1 MGLVPS
7 TDSSNPMLREDCH
20 MRAIERSRLSWILI
34 PAALGLLSL
43 GLILGVGCPTVTDDD
58 DTAGDDDDDGSG
70 DECGGGDCVCA
81 GQNCV
86 CVDDE
91 ECDITCE
98 TGGGNCAVECGPGSL
113 CDVDCDGSASCAVEC
128 MNADDC
134 EVDCSTSDSCAVT
147 CPTSNCVVHN
157 CDFGLGCAVT
167 CGAGGIPVQQG
178 DDWVCL

>member
-1 MGLVPS
+1 
-7 TDSSNPMLREDCH
+7 

-98 TGGGNCAVECGPGSL
+98 TGGGNCAVEC
-113 CDVDCDGSASCAVEC
+113 